1 MLFEKREQFNF
12 QFKRVNFYV
21 WYMYVTYF
29 ILSNLK
35 KKTCFLPSLL
45 EKYLFR
51 NRSLIY
57 KFLRPLSLKVSVL
70 FVVKCDFFLH
80 FSSKRHQ
87 PMLWSLYTFKYT
99 SACETFGKKK
109 KKNHWLHRAN
119 TLPEY
124 IKKYISIASLY

>member
-1 MLFEKREQFNF
+1 
-12 QFKRVNFYV
+12 
-21 WYMYVTYF
+21 MYVTYF

-109 KKNHWLHRAN
+109 KKKIIDCTGQILSLNISKSIYL
-119 TLPEY
+119 LLLC
-124 IKKYISIASLY
+124 IKCATHAIIMQYQ